1 MTIERIL
8 DYAHSLI
15 KKTIE
20 PGDAVIDGTCG
31 NGHDTAFLAELV
43 GEQGHVYAFDVQEK
57 AIINTKERLLEHGL
71 ANHTSLIHDSH
82 AHVQKYLQDQHQTN
96 ISAAIY
102 NLGYLPGSDKSV
114 VTKPEGTIQSVE
126 NVLATLKKGGLVVLV
141 VYHGHP
147 GGAEEKDAVMAYVSE
162 LDSKHYQVLHYGFI
176 NKKRTPPFILAIEKL
191 S

>member
-43 GEQGHVYAFDVQEK
+43 GEEGHVYAFDVQEK
-57 AIINTKERLLEHGL
+57 AISNTKERLAEHGL

-82 AHVQKYLQDQHQTN
+82 ANVQNYLKDKHQHN

-126 NVLATLKKGGLVVLV
+126 NVLETLKKGGLVVLV

-147 GGAEEKDAVMAYVSE
+147 GGAEEKEAILDYVSG